1 MFCTGHVHHPL
12 FTHVGSGVKIV
23 INGCLIGTDPYA
35 LSVGIQSSQPVQVLW
50 ETTRQYVQGD
60 VRSIYVSDADDKAK
74 YDKII
79 KPYRYELSADE

>member
-1 MFCTGHVHHPL
+1 
-12 FTHVGSGVKIV
+12 VKIV

-35 LSVGIQSSQPVQVLW
+35 LSVGIQSSQAVQVLW

-79 KPYRYELSADE
+79 KPYKYSLGAD